1 MATSCLFYK
10 DCAQVTSPGAEKG
23 GWRGLETIIGLVIG
37 LVVGGV
43 IGWLFARARGD
54 GGAESARLQAQV
66 EDRDARVEELLGAL
80 EEKEGRFQAVVEEK
94 SRLDGD
100 RRVVEEKLVELKDL
114 HGRFE
119 QTFKVLAGDTLKAN
133 SESLTGLARREFEK
147 AVGPVSETLK
157 RYEEGLRAVE
167 KSRTEAYG
175 GLNEQL
181 KSIAR
186 QYEVLGKETGNL
198 TKALRNPQVQ
208 GQWGE
213 FTLKNTV
220 ELAGMSEYCDFTEQ
234 VSTSVEGGRL
244 RPDMVVRLPAG
255 REIVVDAK
263 APLNAYMDAMNA
275 QTDAERQ
282 AKFKEH
288 AAKVRDHVRKL
299 AGKDYAGQFAQAP
312 EFTVLFLPAENFF
325 SAAALGD
332 RGLLE
337 EAMKRGIILA
347 SPTTLVALLLAVAHG
362 WRQAQLEENARK
374 ISGAGRELFERLST
388 FAEHLHNVGA
398 HLAGAEKAYNKAVGS
413 FDTRLRPA
421 AQRMTELG
429 ATGGKALPELPP
441 VDGAVRGL
449 AAQDEGG

>member
-1 MATSCLFYK
+1 M
-10 DCAQVTSPGAEKG
+10 
-23 GWRGLETIIGLVIG
+23 ETIIGVAIG
-37 LVVGGV
+37 LAVGLV
-43 IGWLFARARGD
+43 IGWLVARA
-54 GGAESARLQAQV
+54 GGGTARLAAQV
-66 EDRDARVEELLGAL
+66 EDRDARVAELQAELA
-80 EEKEGRFQAVVEEK
+80 EKERRFQAVVEEK
-94 SRLDGD
+94 SKLDGD
-100 RRVVEEKLVELKDL
+100 RRVVEEKLVELRDL

-119 QTFKVLAGDTLKAN
+119 QTFKVLAGETLKAN

-147 AVGPVSETLK
+147 AVQPVSATLQ

-175 GLNEQL
+175 GLNAQL
-181 KSIAR
+181 KGIAR
-186 QYEVLGKETGNL
+186 QYDLLGKETGNL
-198 TKALRNPQVQ
+198 TNALRHSQVQ

-234 VSTSVEGGRL
+234 VSMSVEGGRL

-263 APLNAYMDAMNA
+263 APLNAYLDAMSA

-288 AAKVRDHVRKL
+288 AAKVRDHVRRL
-299 AGKDYAGQFAQAP
+299 AGKDYASQFAQAP

-332 RGLLE
+332 RGLIE
-337 EAMKRGIILA
+337 DAMKRGIILA

-374 ISGAGRELFERLST
+374 ISEAGRELFERLSV
-388 FAEHLHNVGA
+388 FAAHLRNVGA
-398 HLAGAEKAYNKAVGS
+398 HLERAGKSYNEAVGS
-413 FDTRLRPA
+413 FDARLRPA
-421 AQRMTELG
+421 AQRIKELG
-429 ATGGKALPELPP
+429 ATGGKDVPELPP
-441 VDGAVRGL
+441 VEGAARGV
-449 AAQDEGG
+449 AGPDEGGE